1 MPKTVLVPKTVPKTV
16 PKMTPKVIFLY
27 TRTTQK
33 PCPKPCFFFGQTT
46 PFGHGFGHGFG
57 QLFGQLLGFG
67 QVLGDSKRCWFQKS
81 SPNACN
87 VCGLHSYD
95 LGPPSSYRSVGNQT
109 DLHQICAFWGCHPR
123 HPTSLLLRWQGKPP
137 LFRTH
142 HCRAVVAI
150 AQMTPWDN
158 GGFQQERPKSL
169 LRC

>member
-16 PKMTPKVIFLY
+16 PKMTPKVIFY
-27 TRTTQK
+27 IPEPHKNHAQNHA
-33 PCPKPCFFFGQTT
+33 FFFGQTT

-95 LGPPSSYRSVGNQT
+95 LGPQIASHATTR
-109 DLHQICAFWGCHPR
+109 LHPF
-123 HPTSLLLRWQGKPP
+123 
-137 LFRTH
+137 FFFEN
-142 HCRAVVAI
+142 AI
-150 AQMTPWDN
+150 KHK
-158 GGFQQERPKSL
+158 G
-169 LRC
+169 